1 MKIISYQF
9 FRKMGDSDDDR
20 EFRRRDKF
28 HNERRGYEGG
38 GGGGGP
44 PRGEWRE
51 PRPLP
56 PPSYAYRGRPAY
68 GGGGGRDRYSPEPR
82 GRRHHEMSPPPKR
95 MRGGWEDERYEQ
107 TCVAE
112 PDSAGSVCFWATWIR
127 IRILLLSSKNSKKNL
142 NSYCF
147 VTSL

>member
-1 MKIISYQF
+1 
-9 FRKMGDSDDDR
+9 MGDSDDDR

-28 HNERRGYEGG
+28 HTERRGYEGG
-38 GGGGGP
+38 GSGL

-68 GGGGGRDRYSPEPR
+68 GGGGARDRYSPEPR

-95 MRGGWEDERYEQ
+95 MRGGWEDDR
-107 TCVAE
+107 
-112 PDSAGSVCFWATWIR
+112 
-127 IRILLLSSKNSKKNL
+127 
-142 NSYCF
+142 F
-147 VTSL
+147 VSCQLGQIVRQVVSCCDFGRFTVG